1 MDLAGTVEWYDQ
13 NADAY
18 AAQLNTAMPVA
29 AIERFAKTLPPNVY
43 VLEAGCGPGRETR
56 AFAERSVRTAGV
68 DLSEGLLAVARKAN
82 PGTEYVRADF
92 RELPFDG
99 ATFDG
104 VWAHA
109 SLVHLDTLADAEA
122 ALAEFNRV
130 LKPGGVVYVAVKE
143 KVGDEDTAVVTDTL
157 SNHDRFFRYYTSD
170 SLAQLLTRHGFGILE
185 SGHEEELHGRA
196 EVKWIYVIARKS
208 ST

>member
-29 AIERFAKTLPPNVY
+29 AIERFVKTLPPNAY

-56 AFAERSVRTAGV
+56 GFAERNVRTTGV
-68 DLSEGLLAVARKAN
+68 DLSEGLLAVAREAN

-92 RELPFDG
+92 RELPFEDE
-99 ATFDG
+99 TFDG

-130 LKPGGVVYVAVKE
+130 LKSGGVVYVAVKE
-143 KVGDEDTAVVTDTL
+143 KVGDADTAVVTDTL

-170 SLAQLLTRHGFGILE
+170 GLAQLLTRHGFGILE

-208 ST
+208 SA